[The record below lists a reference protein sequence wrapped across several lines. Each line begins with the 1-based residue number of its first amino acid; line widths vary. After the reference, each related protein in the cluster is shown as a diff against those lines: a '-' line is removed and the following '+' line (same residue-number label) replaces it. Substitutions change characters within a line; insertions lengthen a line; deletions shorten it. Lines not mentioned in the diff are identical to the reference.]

1 MGKSKLQEKNRQ
13 VSRLKI
19 SQFRLTR
26 HLFEILDNVRLCLKV
41 QSLHQSF
48 TRYRSEDIMSYF
60 SGSCG
65 EVTKTP
71 TSIGKVKQCIC
82 QTLQSRQ
89 ITVTMTSY
97 VCCHYVTLTT
107 KIINI

>member
-1 MGKSKLQEKNRQ
+1 METARKKQTSIKVEIFK
-13 VSRLKI
+13 
-19 SQFRLTR
+19 FRLTR

-48 TRYRSEDIMSYF
+48 TRYRSEDIMNYF

-82 QTLQSRQ
+82 QILQSRQ
-89 ITVTMTSY
+89 ITVTMTS
-97 VCCHYVTLTT
+97 
-107 KIINI
+107 